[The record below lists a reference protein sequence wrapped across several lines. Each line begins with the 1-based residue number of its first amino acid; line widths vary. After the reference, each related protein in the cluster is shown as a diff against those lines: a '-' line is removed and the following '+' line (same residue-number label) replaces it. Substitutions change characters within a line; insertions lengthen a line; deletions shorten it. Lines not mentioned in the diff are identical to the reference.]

1 MKRIIGI
8 VFVLFSFFYMGN
20 SLFAQSS
27 GKWYLG
33 EWTDGENT
41 FTLTN
46 TKYSN
51 PGWEEEYPVGI
62 QEYPSGEVYIHF
74 DVNEE
79 EVFIGYEISADSERQ
94 VLQLVNT
101 NSGPYRGQ
109 VIAEYHKKTTERAK
123 AGGNNSDNAWKS
135 AFDSD
140 GYLVLKSENQYTNS
154 LRTTSNIYVVLKGY
168 GNNYKRG
175 KVTVHF
181 DTAIENTG
189 IYDYDDGVLVFPEI
203 YTATGYPADDIA
215 IEGRIFNV
223 EFSPTISITE
233 YKEPGYGGK
242 VTAIKYRKTYSG
254 ELSRYKQSSNPH
266 PRHHK

>member
-1 MKRIIGI
+1 MANSQTKQ
-8 VFVLFSFFYMGN
+8 VFS
-20 SLFAQSS
+20 
-27 GKWYLG
+27 
-33 EWTDGENT
+33 
-41 FTLTN
+41 
-46 TKYSN
+46 
-51 PGWEEEYPVGI
+51 
-62 QEYPSGEVYIHF
+62 
-74 DVNEE
+74 
-79 EVFIGYEISADSERQ
+79 
-94 VLQLVNT
+94 
-101 NSGPYRGQ
+101 
-109 VIAEYHKKTTERAK
+109 VIAAHEDEDAK
-123 AGGNNSDNAWKS
+123 IKSVFDRVGTRSDSNTSGTGLDRAWKS

-140 GYLVLKSENQYTNS
+140 GYLVLKSENQYTQ
-154 LRTTSNIYVVLKGY
+154 LRRTSYIYIVLKGY
-168 GNNYKRG
+168 GANYKRG

-254 ELSRYKQSSNPH
+254 NLSRYKQSSNPH